1 MVPYH
6 VVYIHKKK
14 RFTVLG
20 GWYLRISS
28 PILIAR
34 RGLYNRAPFYDL
46 QVTINPPIFHY
57 PAAQKDTTMDMNYN
71 FIIRNRPRKNGK
83 PNYQLIL
90 SYWSKDGTWK
100 QASKGGYALRFLAA
114 FDKEKE
120 KLLAKVRKTG
130 DINTVFEGMTLAPN
144 STFTYR
150 HHLASMTNLLV
161 KPMVDI
167 TYAGVS
173 RMINGMRNATSSIK
187 GRVTLL
193 KTFSEKRSAIMS

>member
-1 MVPYH
+1 M
-6 VVYIHKKK
+6 
-14 RFTVLG
+14 
-20 GWYLRISS
+20 
-28 PILIAR
+28 
-34 RGLYNRAPFYDL
+34 
-46 QVTINPPIFHY
+46 
-57 PAAQKDTTMDMNYN
+57 
-71 FIIRNRPRKNGK
+71 
-83 PNYQLIL
+83 
-90 SYWSKDGTWK
+90 
-100 QASKGGYALRFLAA
+100 AA

-130 DINTVFEGMTLAPN
+130 DINTVFEGMTLREFGEMYISSRTTLAPN